1 MTPHVLGPGFGGAID
16 ENSPLRALAHAAAD
30 LYGATLAVEREF
42 SDCSAALWMR
52 TAAIWM
58 RVQCR
63 DGTMIVAA

>member
-1 MTPHVLGPGFGGAID
+1 MMIGCRSEWGDAKMPD
-16 ENSPLRALAHAAAD
+16 EPPTASA
-30 LYGATLAVEREF
+30 
-42 SDCSAALWMR
+42 CSAALWMR